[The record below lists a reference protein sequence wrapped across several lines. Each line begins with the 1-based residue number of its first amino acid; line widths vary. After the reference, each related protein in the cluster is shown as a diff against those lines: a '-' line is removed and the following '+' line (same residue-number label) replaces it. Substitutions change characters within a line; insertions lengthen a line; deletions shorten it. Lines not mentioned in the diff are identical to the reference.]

1 MRIRPE
7 QAGDIGAIAAV
18 TRAAFQDHPHSN
30 QTEHF
35 IIAALRAADALT
47 LSLVA
52 EVDELVV
59 GHIAFSAVTI
69 SDGSPGWYGLG
80 PVSVLP
86 EKQNR
91 GIGKSLIKSGLS
103 QLRVNKAQGCVV
115 AGDPAYYQHFDF
127 RHSDTLTYPDLPAEY
142 FLTLSFQTISAQGIV
157 SYHPAFSVQA

>member
-7 QAGDIGAIAAV
+7 QAGDIDTIAAV

-35 IIAALRAADALT
+35 IIAALRAANALT

-52 EVDELVV
+52 EVDGQVV
-59 GHIAFSAVTI
+59 GHIAFSPVTI

-91 GIGKSLIKSGLS
+91 GIGKSLIESGLDL
-103 QLRVNKAQGCVV
+103 LRADKAQGCVV
-115 AGDPAYYQHFDF
+115 AGEPAYYRHFGF
-127 RHSDTLTYPDLPAEY
+127 RHSDILKYPDLPAEY
-142 FLTLSFQTISAQGIV
+142 FLVLPFQTGSAQGIV
-157 SYHPAFSVQA
+157 SYHPAFSAQA